1 MLSEE
6 FDPTPP
12 MQAAEELRW
21 QMAELVKRSL
31 LQLGDMQAL
40 ESQMKE
46 LSNRLTEMNPS
57 LKKSNG

>member
-1 MLSEE
+1 
-6 FDPTPP
+6 